1 MLEKITDTREA
12 TFTIA
17 AMVRLYATMGRRV
30 SDQTFSVGKRL
41 VALIALVG
49 LLSGVH
55 PFVHFQLA
63 LVQEAGTAVVAQ
75 MAFLTRMF
83 DHVGIQRRLGQV

>member
-1 MLEKITDTREA
+1 MLEKIAYTREA

-17 AMVRLYATMGRRV
+17 AVVRLYATMGRRMG
-30 SDQTFSVGKRL
+30 DQTFSVGKCL

-55 PFVHFQLA
+55 PFVHFQLT
-63 LVQEAGTAVVAQ
+63 LVQETGTAIVAQ
-75 MAFLTRMF
+75 MAFFTRMF
-83 DHVGIQRRLGQV
+83 DHVGIQRRLGQI

>member
-17 AMVRLYATMGRRV
+17 AVVRFYATMGRRV
-30 SDQTFSVGKRL
+30 CDQAFSVGKRL
-41 VALIALVG
+41 LALIALVG
-49 LLSGVH
+49 LLTGMH
-55 PFVHFQLA
+55 PFVHFQLT
-63 LVQEAGTAVVAQ
+63 LVQETGTAVVAQ

-83 DHVGIQRRLGQV
+83 DHVGIQRCLG